1 MGAKS
6 CRYFW
11 AVDSMWLNKKNEKK
25 TQKQKSLD
33 TFDGRNTITEFHTSQ
48 QLCTVG

>member
-1 MGAKS
+1 MGAMS
-6 CRYFW
+6 SRYFW
-11 AVDSMWLNKKNEKK
+11 AVDSMWLSKKNEEK
-25 TQKQKSLD
+25 QKQKSLD